1 MRQIAT
7 SDLDHVVRHAMPAW
21 ERVRGARILVTGATG
36 FFGSWLLESFAH
48 ANAELGLGAELV
60 GLVPPDESVPSRSPH
75 LAALGGVS
83 FVKGDVATLD
93 AGDLRAQLA
102 GRGGFGF
109 DLVMHAAIFVDA
121 ATYDANPIPTLE
133 SGVEGTRR
141 VLDVARAAGARRFLL
156 ASSGAVYGAQP
167 RDLALMDERWLG
179 GPDPASHRAAY
190 GEGKR
195 IAETMCACYHRAYG
209 FDAMIARCFAFVGPH
224 LPLDRHFAIGNF
236 MRDALAGGP
245 VVVLGDG
252 TPLRSWMYAA
262 DLAVWLW
269 TMLASGAPARP
280 YNVGSDLPVSIADAA
295 NAVAALATPPASVE
309 IRGSRPAA
317 ASAGEAPD
325 RYVPSIARARAEL
338 GLELRIS
345 FDDAI
350 ERTFRWHRS
359 PK

>member
-1 MRQIAT
+1 M
-7 SDLDHVVRHAMPAW
+7 
-21 ERVRGARILVTGATG
+21 
-36 FFGSWLLESFAH
+36 LESFAH
-48 ANAELGLGAELV
+48 ANAELALNAELV

-75 LAALGGVS
+75 LASLPGVS

-93 AGDLRAQLA
+93 AGDLRAQLT

-109 DLVMHAAIFVDA
+109 DLVIHAAIFVDA
-121 ATYDANPIPTLE
+121 ATYDTNPIPTLE

-167 RDLALMDERWLG
+167 RDLPLMDEGWLG

-209 FDAMIARCFAFVGPH
+209 LDAMIARCFAFVGPH

-236 MRDALAGGP
+236 VRDALVGGP

-252 TPLRSWMYAA
+252 TALRSYMYAA
-262 DLAVWLW
+262 DLAIWLW
-269 TMLASGAPARP
+269 TILASGAPARP
-280 YNVGSDLPVSIADAA
+280 YNVGSDVPVSIADAA
-295 NAVAALATPPASVE
+295 RAVASHATPKSKVEVRGARPSVD
-309 IRGSRPAA
+309 GAHD
-317 ASAGEAPD
+317 APD
-325 RYVPSIARARAEL
+325 RYVPSVARARTEL
-338 GLELRIS
+338 GLELRIP

-350 ERTFRWHRS
+350 ERTLSWHRALR
-359 PK
+359 